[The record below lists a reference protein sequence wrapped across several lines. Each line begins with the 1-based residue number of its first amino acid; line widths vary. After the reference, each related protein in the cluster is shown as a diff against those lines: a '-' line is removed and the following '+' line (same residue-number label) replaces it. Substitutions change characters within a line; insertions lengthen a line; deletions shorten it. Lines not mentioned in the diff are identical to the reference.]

1 MKEWKSLNE
10 LPASSSVLKED
21 LDQVVVETFFSDS
34 SKLVDNLQLIIAK
47 CEVENYLIRIRDMS
61 YWDKNTADA
70 NSI

>member
-1 MKEWKSLNE
+1 MTE